1 MTPILSSRCGC
12 DTPTEPLFASR
23 GEVPENPNREVR
35 TVALIG
41 PPNSGKSTLFN
52 RLTRLR
58 QKVGNY
64 PGVTVEQRV
73 GLLAGRGHEI
83 RLIDLP
89 GVYSLTPYSDDERV
103 AVDVLTGQMDGLPRP
118 DAVLLVLDV
127 THLSRQLV
135 LAKPVIALGLP
146 TLVLLNMADV
156 FAKGGGSL
164 DVLKLATELG
174 TPVAMVSATQGTG
187 LDAVDR
193 FLRQD
198 HDQRPSALLPVLQDL
213 PQSRKWASQVGRRI
227 DYQQHLPSVWGRRLD
242 DVFLHKIWGPII
254 FVIVVGAVFQTVF
267 GLGQPMS
274 TAFQD
279 LLTKLGQQA
288 APLVPD
294 GILRSLLLDGLWKG
308 VSSVL
313 VFLPQILLLFL
324 FIGLLEDSGYLARAA
339 LIADRTMRSVG
350 LNGKAFIPLLSAYAC
365 AVPAIMAT
373 RTIENKRDRI
383 ATILVSPFMTC
394 SARLPIYTLLIAAF
408 IPERPVVGVLLGS
421 RACAMLSLYVL
432 GFVAAI
438 ATAKILKSSVLKSS
452 AAPFVLELP
461 EYRWP
466 TWQSIG
472 LRLFDRARVFLRQ
485 AGTYILGVSLLIW
498 VLTHVPLHQ
507 GHAPQLEQ
515 SAIAY
520 LGHGIE
526 PLIRPLGFNWKIGVG
541 LLTSV
546 IAREVIVGT
555 LGTIYGTDPATHSMT
570 LQNALRQ
577 DLTFAGAMALL
588 VFFAFAMQCTSTLA
602 IVRRETNSWKWPVVQ
617 FVYMTIVAYAAAFAV
632 NQLLS
637 TLVK

>member
-383 ATILVSPFMTC
+383 ATILVAPFMTC

-507 GHAPQLEQ
+507 GHSPQLEQ

>member
-1 MTPILSSRCGC
+1 MTCHSTETLIASS
-12 DTPTEPLFASR
+12 
-23 GEVPENPNREVR
+23 GEVEKHPRREIR

-41 PPNSGKSTLFN
+41 APNSGKSTLFN

-164 DVLKLATELG
+164 DVLKLAAELG
-174 TPVAMVSATQGTG
+174 APVAMVSATQGTG

-198 HDQRPSALLPVLQDL
+198 HDRRPSALLPVLQDL

-227 DYQQHLPSVWGRRLD
+227 DYQQHLPSEWSRRLD
-242 DVFLHKIWGPII
+242 DVFLHRIWGPLI
-254 FVIVVGAVFQTVF
+254 FIVVVGAVFQTVF

-383 ATILVSPFMTC
+383 ATILVAPFMTC

-472 LRLFDRARVFLRQ
+472 LRLYDRARVFLRQ

-526 PLIRPLGFNWKIGVG
+526 PVIRPLGFNWKIGVG

-602 IVRRETNSWKWPVVQ
+602 VVRRETNSWKWPVVQ
-617 FVYMTIVAYAAAFAV
+617 FVYMTMVAYTAAFAV
-632 NQLLS
+632 NQILS